1 MGASSVSEWI
11 SAKLAGDPRW
21 AAVEKIA
28 GSRPFARATLLREF
42 LLYISEHAL
51 SGRVEEIS
59 EQKIGHRVYKRS
71 ELYSP
76 AEDNIVRVSAQQL
89 RVKLREYYE
98 SEGQNELWTIE
109 IPKGNYIPLF
119 RKRDEVRSVA
129 LPPTKISPR
138 VWLFTGAVAVA
149 ILLAGLILPRFRN
162 HPSGTTTETRN
173 LITSIFRGSHSPV
186 VVVTSDEALVL
197 MQAMLGHRFTL
208 DEYTNQSYKEVP
220 SALKNDPKAVH
231 IWQILASRQIINLGD
246 AGVASRIRD
255 SLLQL
260 GPDISVQVQSA
271 QNMRPRDFL
280 SGNFILLGESSS
292 DPWVE
297 MFGENRF
304 NFQFSPDISHW
315 PRPIFNTRPKPGE
328 QKVYA
333 ADVVHHRS
341 YARIVSL
348 PNVTSTG
355 KALLIAGTSMEGTEA
370 AAEFCLRHDSVSVL
384 HRELGI
390 ENGKPLPP
398 FEILLSTASEG
409 GAGVAAHVVS
419 ARRFG
424 EAQ

>member
-11 SAKLAGDPRW
+11 SAELAGDPRW

-28 GSRPFARATLLREF
+28 GSRPFARAALLREF
-42 LLYISEHAL
+42 LLYISAHAL
-51 SGRVEEIS
+51 DAHPEEIT

-98 SEGQNELWTIE
+98 SEGQNEPWIIE
-109 IPKGNYIPLF
+109 IPKGKYIPLF
-119 RKRDEVRSVA
+119 RPRNEVQSDP
-129 LPPTKISPR
+129 LPLRRVFPKI
-138 VWLFTGAVAVA
+138 W
-149 ILLAGLILPRFRN
+149 LLAGAAALALLLAGWLLLRN
-162 HPSGTTTETRN
+162 AEHPAATKPEANN
-173 LITSIFRGSHSPV
+173 LITSIFQGSNSPV

-208 DEYTNQSYKEVP
+208 DEYTNQSYRQVP
-220 SALKNDPKAVH
+220 GALLNNPEAVH
-231 IWQILASRQIINLGD
+231 IWHILASRQIINVGD

-255 SLLQL
+255 SLLQA
-260 GPDISVQVQSA
+260 GPGLSVQIQSA

-280 SGNFILLGESSS
+280 SGNFVLLGESSS

-304 NFQFSPDISHW
+304 NFQFSPDISHS
-315 PRPIFNTRPKPGE
+315 PRPVFNTHPKPGE

-333 ADVVHHRS
+333 ADLVRHRS
-341 YARIVSL
+341 YARIVSI
-348 PNVTSTG
+348 PNVTNTG
-355 KALLIAGTSMEGTEA
+355 TALLIAGTSMEGTEA
-370 AAEFCLRHDSVSVL
+370 AAEFCLRPDSIAVL

-390 ENGKPLPP
+390 QNGKPLPP

-409 GAGVAAHVVS
+409 GAGVAAQVVS

-424 EAQ
+424 EAH